1 MLEEIDRIRSA
12 PVTEAELRT
21 SKASFVET
29 FSRSFSSAASTARLF
44 ANDEYTGRDP
54 SYLVAYRDRIRSVTG
69 DDVLRVAREY
79 LDPDRLVMLVVGD
92 RATIEAGDP
101 DNPEVSL
108 AGLAGGEITAI
119 PLPDPFTME
128 YPASP

>member
-1 MLEEIDRIRSA
+1 M
-12 PVTEAELRT
+12 
-21 SKASFVET
+21 
-29 FSRSFSSAASTARLF
+29 
-44 ANDEYTGRDP
+44 
-54 SYLVAYRDRIRSVTG
+54 
-69 DDVLRVAREY
+69 LRVAREY

-128 YPASP
+128 YPSSP